1 VPLSDD
7 PIKRARQLANLRPQP
22 APPPPEG
29 NVRALVHG
37 GRARKA
43 TLVTAGSWTE
53 RIYAELEAEAPLRDA
68 DGGLPL
74 HDRQAVELLAS
85 ALARLQA
92 VSAWLDTRPAVD
104 EKGRPWPAEDTAH
117 RLRLEIARGLDG
129 LGLTPTSRAKL
140 GLDLVRA
147 ATSASAA
154 EVEESR
160 AARERLDAR
169 MARLAAVDGS
179 AEEAGDD
186 G

>member
-1 VPLSDD
+1 MPLSRD
-7 PIKRARQLANLRPQP
+7 PEKRKAQLANLRPQP
-22 APPPPEG
+22 APPPPLD
-29 NVRALVHG
+29 NVRGLVHG

-43 TLVTAGSWTE
+43 TLVAAGSWTE
-53 RIYAELEAEAPLRDA
+53 RIYAELAAEAPLRDA

-92 VSAWLDTRPAVD
+92 VSAWLATRPALD
-104 EKGRPWPAEDTAH
+104 ERGRPWPGEDTAH

-129 LGLTPTSRAKL
+129 LGLTPRARVAL

-147 ATSASAA
+147 ATSAADA
-154 EVEESR
+154 EESR

-169 MARLAAVDGS
+169 MARLAAVD

-186 G
+186 A